1 MKQHVENAKA
11 IAAFLSSHPA
21 VERVLYPG
29 LASHPGHAIASRQM
43 KAPGAIVS
51 FLVKGD
57 KSKAVHV
64 AGRVKVFT
72 NATSLGGTESL
83 LEHRK
88 SVEGP
93 DSPTPDN
100 LIRLS
105 VGLEDVNDLIR
116 DLDQALRAS

>member
-1 MKQHVENAKA
+1 
-11 IAAFLSSHPA
+11 
-21 VERVLYPG
+21 LYPG
-29 LASHPGHAIASRQM
+29 LATHPGHEIAKKQM
-43 KAPGAIVS
+43 SDFGAIVS
-51 FLVKGD
+51 FLVKGNKED
-57 KSKAVHV
+57 AIQI
-64 AGRVKVFT
+64 AQRVKVFT

-105 VGLEDVNDLIR
+105 VGLEDVTSLIEDLK
-116 DLDQALRAS
+116 QALG

>member
-1 MKQHVENAKA
+1 MND
-11 IAAFLSSHPA
+11 F
-21 VERVLYPG
+21 
-29 LASHPGHAIASRQM
+29 
-43 KAPGAIVS
+43 GAMVS
-51 FLVKGD
+51 FLVKGTKED
-57 KSKAVHV
+57 AIKV
-64 AGRVKVFT
+64 AQRVKVFT

-105 VGLEDVNDLIR
+105 VGLEDSNSLIADLKQALSDLI
-116 DLDQALRAS
+116 SF

>member
-1 MKQHVENAKA
+1 
-11 IAAFLSSHPA
+11 
-21 VERVLYPG
+21 LYPG
-29 LASHPGHAIASRQM
+29 LATHPGHEIAKKQM
-43 KAPGAIVS
+43 SDFGAIVS
-51 FLVKGD
+51 FLVKGNKED
-57 KSKAVHV
+57 AIQI
-64 AGRVKVFT
+64 AQRVKVFT

-105 VGLEDVNDLIR
+105 VGLEDATSLIEDLK
-116 DLDQALRAS
+116 QALG

>member
-1 MKQHVENAKA
+1 M
-11 IAAFLSSHPA
+11 
-21 VERVLYPG
+21 
-29 LASHPGHAIASRQM
+29 
-43 KAPGAIVS
+43 VS
-51 FLVKGD
+51 FLVKGTKD
-57 KSKAVHV
+57 DAIKV
-64 AGRVKVFT
+64 AQRVKVFT

-105 VGLEDVNDLIR
+105 VGLEDSNSLIADLKQALSDLI
-116 DLDQALRAS
+116 SF

>member
-1 MKQHVENAKA
+1 
-11 IAAFLSSHPA
+11 
-21 VERVLYPG
+21 
-29 LASHPGHAIASRQM
+29 
-43 KAPGAIVS
+43 
-51 FLVKGD
+51 
-57 KSKAVHV
+57 
-64 AGRVKVFT
+64 VKVFT